1 MKRRPCPIIRDRQVP
16 TGHRSDSLYSR
27 STESIS
33 ALLPGIS
40 ALLLLGTAGSVC
52 AVSAAADAAPG
63 MTDHMNAADHQCHN
77 GNNRNDTS
85 NNRRHICS
93 FLIRSLDEGTL
104 TAMIT
109 LIFFK
114 CAQIKDRSARIDLY
128 LRFTAMR
135 NSLLLILLQSLN
147 RGLASHRLLR
157 HIAPAE
163 EQVENACQED
173 EAHDRRGGEG
183 YTEGQTDDT
192 VDDQ

>member
-93 FLIRSLDEGTL
+93 FLIRSSGEGIL
-104 TAMIT
+104 TT
-109 LIFFK
+109 
-114 CAQIKDRSARIDLY
+114 
-128 LRFTAMR
+128 MR

-147 RGLASHRLLR
+147 RGLASHCLLR

-163 EQVENACQED
+163 EQVENTCQED
-173 EAHDRRGGEG
+173 KAHDRRGGEG
-183 YTEGQTDDT
+183 YAEGQTDDT